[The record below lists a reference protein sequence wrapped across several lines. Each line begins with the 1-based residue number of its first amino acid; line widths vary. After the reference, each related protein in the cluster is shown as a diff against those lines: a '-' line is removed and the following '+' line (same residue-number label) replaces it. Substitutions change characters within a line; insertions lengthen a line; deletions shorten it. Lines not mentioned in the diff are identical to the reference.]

1 MYGLGDLQRGTQGPL
16 VWNRTHEPNS
26 TRGDKGTQMKVVL
39 GYDGSLA
46 ANAAI
51 SNGAALFPAADAVV
65 VYLCTPPFGSKGLR
79 ARLRHSARNVDELI
93 DLVDSESEGE
103 AARLVDT
110 GVVLARAAGWHPE
123 ALVKRTWAGEGLG
136 LAQVAEQ
143 LEPDVL
149 IVGAR
154 GIGATDSKLGSVSD
168 LVVHHAPRAV
178 LVVSQNM
185 ISAEYDAVA
194 DGPIVVGV
202 DGSAGSDHA
211 LSSARTLFPGRE
223 VISVGVDDGGAVD
236 VDAPQ
241 AAHLIPRFRGSGA
254 GATADALVAFAE
266 EQRAGAVVV
275 GSRGRSALKKVLLGS
290 VATATLQ
297 RTYRPV
303 LVVPGG

>member
-1 MYGLGDLQRGTQGPL
+1 M
-16 VWNRTHEPNS
+16 
-26 TRGDKGTQMKVVL
+26 DKGKQMKVVL

-51 SNGAALFPAADAVV
+51 GSGAALFPGAEAVI

-103 AARLVDT
+103 AARLVGT
-110 GVVLARAAGWHPE
+110 GVTLARAAGWQSEP
-123 ALVKRTWAGEGLG
+123 LVKRTWAGEGLG

-143 LEPDVL
+143 LQPDVL

-178 LVVSQNM
+178 LVVSQHM
-185 ISAEYDAVA
+185 VSAEYDAVA
-194 DGPIVVGV
+194 DGPVVVGV
-202 DGSAGSDHA
+202 DGSAGAERA
-211 LSSARTLFPGRE
+211 LAAARELFPDRE
-223 VISVGVDDGGAVD
+223 VISVAVDDGDTSDPEAE
-236 VDAPQ
+236 
-241 AAHLIPRFRGSGA
+241 AAHRVRRFRGSGA
-254 GATADALVAFAE
+254 GATADALVAFAD
-266 EQRAGAVVV
+266 EQRAGVVVV

-290 VATATLQ
+290 VAAATLQ
-297 RTYRPV
+297 RTFRPV

>member
-1 MYGLGDLQRGTQGPL
+1 
-16 VWNRTHEPNS
+16 
-26 TRGDKGTQMKVVL
+26 MKVVL

-51 SNGAALFPAADAVV
+51 SNGAALFPAAEAVL

-93 DLVDSESEGE
+93 DLVDSESDYE

-110 GVVLARAAGWHPE
+110 GVTLARAAGWQGE

-143 LEPDVL
+143 IEPDVL

-154 GIGATDSKLGSVSD
+154 GIGAADSKLGSVSD
-168 LVVHHAPRAV
+168 LVVHHSSRPV
-178 LVVSQNM
+178 LVVSQTM
-185 ISAEYDAVA
+185 VTAEYEAVA
-194 DGPIVVGV
+194 HGPVVVGV

-211 LSSARTLFPGRE
+211 LAVARALFADRE
-223 VISVGVDDGGAVD
+223 VTAVAVDDGSEDGVVEGARRV
-236 VDAPQ
+236 
-241 AAHLIPRFRGSGA
+241 PRFRGSGA
-254 GATADALVAFAE
+254 GATADALVASAE
-266 EQRAGAVVV
+266 EQRAAVVVV

-290 VATATLQ
+290 VAAATLQ

>member
-1 MYGLGDLQRGTQGPL
+1 
-16 VWNRTHEPNS
+16 
-26 TRGDKGTQMKVVL
+26 MKVVL

-51 SNGAALFPAADAVV
+51 KNGAALFPGVDAVV

-93 DLVDSESEGE
+93 DLVDSESDGE
-103 AARLVDT
+103 AARLVDI
-110 GVVLARAAGWHPE
+110 GVILARAAGWNPE

-136 LAQVAEQ
+136 LAQVAEH

-154 GIGATDSKLGSVSD
+154 GAGASDSKLGSVSD

-185 ISAEYDAVA
+185 ISAEYEAVA
-194 DGPIVVGV
+194 DGPVVVGV
-202 DGSAGSDHA
+202 DGSKGSDRA
-211 LSSARTLFPGRE
+211 LAAAGALFPDRE
-223 VISVGVDDGGAVD
+223 VVSVGVDDGGAVD
-236 VDAPQ
+236 VAAAQ
-241 AAHLIPRFRGSGA
+241 AAHLVPRFRGSGA

-266 EQRAGAVVV
+266 DQRASVVVV

-290 VATATLQ
+290 VAAATLQ

>member
-1 MYGLGDLQRGTQGPL
+1 
-16 VWNRTHEPNS
+16 
-26 TRGDKGTQMKVVL
+26 MKVVL

-51 SNGAALFPAADAVV
+51 SSGAALFPAADAVV

-93 DLVDSESEGE
+93 DLVDSESERE
-103 AARLVDT
+103 AARLVDS
-110 GVVLARAAGWHPE
+110 GVILARAAGWHPE

-178 LVVSQNM
+178 LVVSQHM
-185 ISAEYDAVA
+185 VSAEYDAVA
-194 DGPIVVGV
+194 GGPVVVGV
-202 DGSAGSDHA
+202 DGSAGSDRA
-211 LSSARTLFPGRE
+211 LTAARALFPDRE
-223 VISVGVDDGGAVD
+223 VIAVAVDDGNIGESAAVD
-236 VDAPQ
+236 STAVET
-241 AAHLIPRFRGSGA
+241 AHRVRRFRGSGA

-266 EQRAGAVVV
+266 EQRAGVVVV

>member
-1 MYGLGDLQRGTQGPL
+1 
-16 VWNRTHEPNS
+16 
-26 TRGDKGTQMKVVL
+26 MKVVV
-39 GYDGSLA
+39 GYDGSPS

-51 SNGAALFPAADAVV
+51 STGSTLFPAAQAVV

-93 DLVDSESEGE
+93 DLVDKESDRE

-110 GVVLARAAGWHPE
+110 GVTLARAVGWNPE

-136 LAQVAEQ
+136 LAQVAEELQ
-143 LEPDVL
+143 PDVL

-168 LVVHHAPRAV
+168 LVVHHAPRPV
-178 LVVSQNM
+178 LVASQHM
-185 ISAEYDAVA
+185 VSAEHEAVA
-194 DGPIVVGV
+194 DGPVVVGV
-202 DGSAGSDHA
+202 DGSAGADGA
-211 LSSARTLFPGRE
+211 VAAAQQLFPSRE
-223 VISVGVDDGGAVD
+223 VLSVAVDDGDTGDVGAVHH
-236 VDAPQ
+236 V
-241 AAHLIPRFRGSGA
+241 PRFRGSGA
-254 GATADALVAFAE
+254 GSTADALVAFAD
-266 EQRAGAVVV
+266 EQRAATLVV

-290 VATATLQ
+290 VAGATLQ

>member
-1 MYGLGDLQRGTQGPL
+1 
-16 VWNRTHEPNS
+16 
-26 TRGDKGTQMKVVL
+26 MKVVL

-46 ANAAI
+46 ANTAI
-51 SNGAALFPAADAVV
+51 SGGAALFPGAEAVV

-110 GVVLARAAGWHPE
+110 GVILARAAGWNPE

-154 GIGATDSKLGSVSD
+154 GAGASDSKLGSVSD
-168 LVVHHAPRAV
+168 LVVHHAPRPV

-185 ISAEYDAVA
+185 ISAEYEAVS
-194 DGPIVVGV
+194 DGPVVVGV
-202 DGSAGSDHA
+202 DGSEGSERALAAAGA
-211 LSSARTLFPGRE
+211 LFPGRE
-223 VISVGVDDGGAVD
+223 VVSVGVDHGSAVD
-236 VDAPQ
+236 V
-241 AAHLIPRFRGSGA
+241 AAAQPGHRVPRFRGSGA

-266 EQRAGAVVV
+266 DQRAGVVVV

-290 VATATLQ
+290 VAAATLQ